1 MPETEPK
8 TAGQRSP
15 GELNS
20 AQRRHLSATC
30 KYIDNLLCDMERALH
45 SAASQSPFPRYVLDI
60 TPAQA
65 GVIEDHIRRLR
76 AQLLR
81 TLAWQH
87 LKPDPPVVPV
97 TRLLT
102 TDLAFADVAIEELKP
117 KHLKGYGA
125 VPADAADELNATI
138 GELRSVVKDME
149 RYVRHELGVRPE
161 SKTGL

>member
-1 MPETEPK
+1 M
-8 TAGQRSP
+8 
-15 GELNS
+15 
-20 AQRRHLSATC
+20 
-30 KYIDNLLCDMERALH
+30 
-45 SAASQSPFPRYVLDI
+45 VDI

-65 GVIEDHIRRLR
+65 AVIEDHIRRLR
-76 AQLLR
+76 TQLLS

-87 LKPDPPVVPV
+87 MTPEQPDIPM

-102 TDLAFADVAIEELKP
+102 TDLAFPDVAIEELKP

-149 RYVRHELGVRPE
+149 RYVGHELGV
-161 SKTGL
+161 KA

>member
-1 MPETEPK
+1 
-8 TAGQRSP
+8 
-15 GELNS
+15 
-20 AQRRHLSATC
+20 
-30 KYIDNLLCDMERALH
+30 MERALH

-87 LKPDPPVVPV
+87 LKPDPPEVPV

>member
-1 MPETEPK
+1 MRETGPET
-8 TAGQRSP
+8 AGGRSA

-20 AQRRHLSATC
+20 AQRRHLGATC
-30 KYIDNLLCDMERALH
+30 RYIDNLLCDIEHALH

-65 GVIEDHIRRLR
+65 RVIEDHIGRLR

-87 LKPDPPVVPV
+87 LKPDPPEVPV
-97 TRLLT
+97 TRLLM

-138 GELRSVVKDME
+138 GELRAVVKDME
-149 RYVRHELGVRPE
+149 RYVRHELGVKSE
-161 SKTGL
+161 SKARL